1 MISLSPSKSSTF
13 LIDLATLSISSCSKF
28 DDISIFPLTFPL
40 IWTTN
45 SNVSVT
51 IKSSSK
57 VGQLS
62 SISELF
68 SKKLFHRVS
77 HICETLW
84 NNFFENSSEIE
95 DSWPTFDEDLM
106 VTDTF
111 ELVVQINGKVRGKI
125 EISSNLEQDE
135 IESVAKSIKNVDDL
149 LGDKE
154 IKKCIYVKEKLINFV
169 I

>member
-1 MISLSPSKSSTF
+1 MLYPIAP
-13 LIDLATLSISSCSKF
+13 
-28 DDISIFPLTFPL
+28 
-40 IWTTN
+40 
-45 SNVSVT
+45 
-51 IKSSSK
+51 
-57 VGQLS
+57 
-62 SISELF
+62 
-68 SKKLFHRVS
+68 
-77 HICETLW
+77 HICEALW

-95 DSWPTFDEDLM
+95 ESWPTFDENLM
-106 VTDTF
+106 VTDSF

-125 EISSNLEQDE
+125 EVSSSLEQYE

>member
-1 MISLSPSKSSTF
+1 
-13 LIDLATLSISSCSKF
+13 
-28 DDISIFPLTFPL
+28 
-40 IWTTN
+40 
-45 SNVSVT
+45 
-51 IKSSSK
+51 
-57 VGQLS
+57 
-62 SISELF
+62 
-68 SKKLFHRVS
+68 
-77 HICETLW
+77 
-84 NNFFENSSEIE
+84 
-95 DSWPTFDEDLM
+95 M
-106 VTDTF
+106 VTDSF

>member
-1 MISLSPSKSSTF
+1 
-13 LIDLATLSISSCSKF
+13 
-28 DDISIFPLTFPL
+28 
-40 IWTTN
+40 
-45 SNVSVT
+45 
-51 IKSSSK
+51 
-57 VGQLS
+57 
-62 SISELF
+62 
-68 SKKLFHRVS
+68 
-77 HICETLW
+77 
-84 NNFFENSSEIE
+84 
-95 DSWPTFDEDLM
+95 M

-125 EISSNLEQDE
+125 EISSSLEQDE

>member
-1 MISLSPSKSSTF
+1 
-13 LIDLATLSISSCSKF
+13 
-28 DDISIFPLTFPL
+28 
-40 IWTTN
+40 
-45 SNVSVT
+45 
-51 IKSSSK
+51 
-57 VGQLS
+57 
-62 SISELF
+62 
-68 SKKLFHRVS
+68 
-77 HICETLW
+77 
-84 NNFFENSSEIE
+84 
-95 DSWPTFDEDLM
+95 M

>member
-1 MISLSPSKSSTF
+1 MELLNSTPDQ
-13 LIDLATLSISSCSKF
+13 IKGEISSENDQFCLNEF
-28 DDISIFPLTFPL
+28 IASILQMLYPIAP
-40 IWTTN
+40 
-45 SNVSVT
+45 
-51 IKSSSK
+51 
-57 VGQLS
+57 
-62 SISELF
+62 
-68 SKKLFHRVS
+68 

-84 NNFFENSSEIE
+84 NNFFENGSEIE

>member
-1 MISLSPSKSSTF
+1 MAS
-13 LIDLATLSISSCSKF
+13 
-28 DDISIFPLTFPL
+28 
-40 IWTTN
+40 
-45 SNVSVT
+45 
-51 IKSSSK
+51 
-57 VGQLS
+57 
-62 SISELF
+62 
-68 SKKLFHRVS
+68 
-77 HICETLW
+77 
-84 NNFFENSSEIE
+84 
-95 DSWPTFDEDLM
+95 
-106 VTDTF
+106 DTF

>member
-1 MISLSPSKSSTF
+1 M
-13 LIDLATLSISSCSKF
+13 
-28 DDISIFPLTFPL
+28 
-40 IWTTN
+40 
-45 SNVSVT
+45 
-51 IKSSSK
+51 
-57 VGQLS
+57 
-62 SISELF
+62 
-68 SKKLFHRVS
+68 KLYG
-77 HICETLW
+77 IT
-84 NNFFENSSEIE
+84 FFENSSEIE
-95 DSWPTFDEDLM
+95 NSWPTFDEDLM

-154 IKKCIYVKEKLINFV
+154 IKKCIYVKQKLINFV

>member
-1 MISLSPSKSSTF
+1 MELLNSAPDQVKGEVSSENDQF
-13 LIDLATLSISSCSKF
+13 CLNEFIESILQMLYP
-28 DDISIFPLTFPL
+28 IAP
-40 IWTTN
+40 
-45 SNVSVT
+45 
-51 IKSSSK
+51 
-57 VGQLS
+57 
-62 SISELF
+62 
-68 SKKLFHRVS
+68 
-77 HICETLW
+77 HICEVLW

-95 DSWPTFDEDLM
+95 ESWPAFDTNLM

>member
-1 MISLSPSKSSTF
+1 
-13 LIDLATLSISSCSKF
+13 
-28 DDISIFPLTFPL
+28 
-40 IWTTN
+40 
-45 SNVSVT
+45 
-51 IKSSSK
+51 
-57 VGQLS
+57 
-62 SISELF
+62 
-68 SKKLFHRVS
+68 
-77 HICETLW
+77 
-84 NNFFENSSEIE
+84 
-95 DSWPTFDEDLM
+95 M
-106 VTDTF
+106 VTNTF